1 MAKTNDEVVFLDADG
16 NEISNDPRFL
26 ARKTLEAAGVDTN
39 SAGDEELKA
48 ENARLQAQ
56 IAELLAAAGKSEDLE
71 DDGEAEGDYSDVKGD
86 YSDVKGKDLVNL
98 AKERGIEL
106 TADGKKLTAPEVR
119 AALVAQDKAQA

>member
-56 IAELLAAAGKSEDLE
+56 IAELLAGAGKSEDLE
-71 DDGEAEGDYSDVKGD
+71 DDGEAEGDYSDVKG
-86 YSDVKGKDLVNL
+86 KDLVNL
-98 AKERGIEL
+98 AKDRGIEL
-106 TADGKKLTAPEVR
+106 TVEGKKLTAPEVR

>member
-71 DDGEAEGDYSDVKGD
+71 DDGEAEGDYSDVKG
-86 YSDVKGKDLVNL
+86 KDLVNL
-98 AKERGIEL
+98 AKDRGIEL
-106 TADGKKLTAPEVR
+106 TVEGKKLTAPEVR

>member
-1 MAKTNDEVVFLDADG
+1 MAQTTNEVVFLDADG

-56 IAELLAAAGKSEDLE
+56 IAELLAAGGKSEDLE
-71 DDGEAEGDYSDVKGD
+71 DDGEAEGD

-106 TADGKKLTAPEVR
+106 TVEGKKLTAPEVR